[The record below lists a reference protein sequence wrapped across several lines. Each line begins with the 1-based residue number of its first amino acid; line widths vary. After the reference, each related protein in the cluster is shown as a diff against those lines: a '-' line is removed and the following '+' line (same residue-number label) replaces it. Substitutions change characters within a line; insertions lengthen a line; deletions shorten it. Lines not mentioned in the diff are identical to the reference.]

1 MQEQYPDKRRIFVFS
16 SLQDKTTETIIQM
29 LVRKGDKVY
38 ACAAPTPRT
47 RTPEEICEM
56 IDRQKIRA
64 EHKIAGS
71 VADALEKAVKE
82 ADEND
87 IVLVCG
93 SLYIL
98 GDAIRWLRK
107 QELAE

>member
-1 MQEQYPDKRRIFVFS
+1 M
-16 SLQDKTTETIIQM
+16 
-29 LVRKGDKVY
+29 
-38 ACAAPTPRT
+38 
-47 RTPEEICEM
+47 
-56 IDRQKIRA
+56 
-64 EHKIAGS
+64 
-71 VADALEKAVKE
+71 ADALEKAVKE

>member
-1 MQEQYPDKRRIFVFS
+1 MKKIRRKRD
-16 SLQDKTTETIIQM
+16 LE
-29 LVRKGDKVY
+29 KVY
-38 ACAAPTPRT
+38 TKGEFIKKLR
-47 RTPEEICEM
+47 RL
-56 IDRQKIRA
+56 
-64 EHKIAGS
+64 
-71 VADALEKAVKE
+71 ADALEKAVKE

>member
-1 MQEQYPDKRRIFVFS
+1 
-16 SLQDKTTETIIQM
+16 M

-82 ADEND
+82 ADET
-87 IVLVCG
+87 
-93 SLYIL
+93 IL
-98 GDAIRWLRK
+98 SSSAALFTYWEMRSGGFESRNWQNKNK
-107 QELAE
+107 QEKGLRET

>member
-1 MQEQYPDKRRIFVFS
+1 MTNLSDMRVRYRDIIRATDSNVLVAGEEG
-16 SLQDKTTETIIQM
+16 ETI
-29 LVRKGDKVY
+29 KG
-38 ACAAPTPRT
+38 
-47 RTPEEICEM
+47 
-56 IDRQKIRA
+56 QIRIA
-64 EHKIAGS
+64 AGS
-71 VADALEKAVKE
+71 VETIHKLIK
-82 ADEND
+82 END

>member
-1 MQEQYPDKRRIFVFS
+1 MQTWLNLQNAYDVKVAEIVEQKELEEGS
-16 SLQDKTTETIIQM
+16 EK
-29 LVRKGDKVY
+29 
-38 ACAAPTPRT
+38 
-47 RTPEEICEM
+47 EICEM

-107 QELAE
+107 QESAE